1 MRGRLYLIA
10 TPIGN
15 LEDITLRAI
24 RILAEV
30 DVIACEDTRHSRKLL
45 THHGIKGKLVS
56 CHEHNESIRAEEFAK
71 LWAAGKS
78 VALISDA
85 GSPGIS
91 DPSYRLVRKAT
102 EIGVDVI
109 PIPGPTA
116 FVAAVT
122 SSGLPSDAILF
133 KGFLPSKK
141 TERRKVLEGLRTTEA
156 TIVFYEA
163 PHRLIGSLKDCL
175 ETLGDREAVVARELT
190 KIHESF
196 HRGPITRLIEIFTQ
210 QPPKGEIVLII
221 DRGQKEAGITYASIK
236 EAVEAFE
243 EAGLDSKSAL
253 KKVAKEFGISK
264 SEAYR
269 RLLSE
274 K

>member
-1 MRGRLYLIA
+1 
-10 TPIGN
+10 
-15 LEDITLRAI
+15 
-24 RILAEV
+24 
-30 DVIACEDTRHSRKLL
+30 
-45 THHGIKGKLVS
+45 
-56 CHEHNESIRAEEFAK
+56 
-71 LWAAGKS
+71 
-78 VALISDA
+78 
-85 GSPGIS
+85 
-91 DPSYRLVRKAT
+91 
-102 EIGVDVI
+102 
-109 PIPGPTA
+109 
-116 FVAAVT
+116 
-122 SSGLPSDAILF
+122 
-133 KGFLPSKK
+133 
-141 TERRKVLEGLRTTEA
+141 
-156 TIVFYEA
+156 
-163 PHRLIGSLKDCL
+163 
-175 ETLGDREAVVARELT
+175 LGDREAVVARELT

-196 HRGPITRLIEIFTQ
+196 HRGPITRLIEIFTK